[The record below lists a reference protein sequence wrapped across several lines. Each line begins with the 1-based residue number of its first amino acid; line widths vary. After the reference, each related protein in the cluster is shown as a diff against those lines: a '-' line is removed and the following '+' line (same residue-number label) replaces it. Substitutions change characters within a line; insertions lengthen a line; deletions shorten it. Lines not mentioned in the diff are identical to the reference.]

1 MGAKP
6 RLLVVE
12 DEEDMAYVLSSLF
25 RKEGYEVLVAKN
37 GPAGLKLAR
46 KHKPDLVISDVT
58 MPLMNGHEMIRVLR
72 QESRVPVIFLTAR
85 RDEADRVRG
94 FQLGADEYM
103 TKPFSMRELVCR
115 ARAVLRR
122 AGRSALPP
130 VLTRTGGLEIDFA
143 RHEVRVNGKPKHLAP
158 REFQL
163 LKLLLEANGKVL
175 SRGQL
180 LKTIWGYDEGLGIST
195 RTVDQH
201 VARLRRSLAAEKR
214 RIITVKNFG
223 YRIKTPL

>member
-1 MGAKP
+1 MAAKP
-6 RLLVVE
+6 TLLLVE
-12 DEEDMAYVLSSLF
+12 DEDDMAYVLTALF
-25 RKEGYEVLVAKN
+25 RKEGYEVHVGKT
-37 GPAGLKLAR
+37 GPAGLRLAR
-46 KHKPDLVISDVT
+46 KHKPDLVVSDI
-58 MPLMNGHEMIRVLR
+58 MLPLMNGHEMIRLLR
-72 QESRVPVIFLTAR
+72 QESKVPVLFLTGR

-115 ARAVLRR
+115 VRAVLRR
-122 AGRSALPP
+122 AGRSALAPI
-130 VLTRTGGLEIDFA
+130 LTRAGGLEVDFA
-143 RHEVRVNGKPKHLAP
+143 RHEVRVNGKPRHLAP

-163 LKLLLEANGKVL
+163 LKLLLEANGKVM
-175 SRGQL
+175 SREQL

-223 YRIKTPL
+223 YRIKTP